1 MSLQEQAYAGSTRVD
16 DERPAN
22 APGGPIGG
30 PGTGGPAD
38 AASDLVERIGLAVAR
53 TSVAVGDAWRSLA
66 ASAAGADPEPREL
79 IGLLAAQG
87 GGKQLRARLAIAAY
101 LGMGGD
107 APEVCDALGAAVQL
121 LHAGLC
127 IHDDLIDG
135 DDRRHG
141 RPNLAGSVRAAW
153 VSAGAGD
160 EVADRQA
167 TSAALLA
174 GDLGISASI
183 RALAGTSVAPETR
196 VALVL
201 ELLSSLDAAIA
212 GELMD
217 VRSEQLPPVRA
228 LPIRMAELKTSGYSV
243 ILPLRL
249 GAVASGRADGAMLAA
264 LSEYGRHLGVAY
276 QLKDDELAVFGD
288 PARTGKSTSSDVR
301 GGKRTR
307 LLQLALEG
315 ATPEARDLLERE
327 VGRADL
333 SDDGVERVRSV
344 IRESGALERHR
355 GLIVRHAAAAA
366 AALDGAGLTDALDAY
381 LRVIARG
388 VPGRDA

>member
-1 MSLQEQAYAGSTRVD
+1 MSLQERAYAGSTRVD
-16 DERPAN
+16 DERSAGALDGAPA
-22 APGGPIGG
+22 GQR
-30 PGTGGPAD
+30 TGGPTD
-38 AASDLVERIGLAVAR
+38 AAPELVERIGLAVAR
-53 TSVAVGDAWRSLA
+53 TSGAVEDAWRSLA

-79 IGLLAAQG
+79 IDLLAAQV

-107 APEVCDALGAAVQL
+107 APEVCDSLGAAVQL

-127 IHDDLIDG
+127 VHDDLIDG

-141 RPNLAGSVRAAW
+141 RPNVAGSVRAAW
-153 VSAGAGD
+153 VSAGSGE

-174 GDLGISASI
+174 GDLAISASV
-183 RALAGTSVAPETR
+183 RALAGTPVAPETR

-228 LPIRMAELKTSGYSV
+228 LPIRMAELKTAGYSV
-243 ILPLRL
+243 TLPLRL
-249 GAVASGRADGAMLAA
+249 GAVASGHADGAVLAA

-288 PARTGKSTSSDVR
+288 PVRTGKSSSSDVR

-315 ATPEARDLLERE
+315 ATPEARELLERE

-333 SDDGVERVRSV
+333 SDDGVERVRAV
-344 IRESGALERHR
+344 MRESGALERHR
-355 GLIVRHAAAAA
+355 GLIVRHAAEAA